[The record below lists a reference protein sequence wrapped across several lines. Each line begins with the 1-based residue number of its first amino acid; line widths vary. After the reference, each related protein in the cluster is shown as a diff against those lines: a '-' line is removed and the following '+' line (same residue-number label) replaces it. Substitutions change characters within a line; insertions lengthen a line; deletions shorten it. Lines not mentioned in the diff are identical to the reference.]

1 MLKEKN
7 ICFKEIS
14 SFSRL
19 ISYATFYGLLL
30 KLFVF
35 LCQRNERLK
44 QQTCQQVMSFCYAIC

>member
-1 MLKEKN
+1 MLKENN

-30 KLFVF
+30 KLFVSGASETKD
-35 LCQRNERLK
+35 LSNK
-44 QQTCQQVMSFCYAIC
+44 PASK